1 MLNLK
6 SYIYRLTLESSHNYP
21 PGGWGWGR
29 GFPLGG
35 EHMDFRGNR
44 GDQSSPTEYK
54 EGTTQNG
61 LPMRVRGKASPG
73 NK

>member
-1 MLNLK
+1 
-6 SYIYRLTLESSHNYP
+6 
-21 PGGWGWGR
+21 
-29 GFPLGG
+29 
-35 EHMDFRGNR
+35 MDFRGNR